1 MLFVYKLYRFKSS
14 KDFIDLFRK
23 EFDRYVFMERD
34 SDESVICVE
43 IWCLVEGEYFF
54 ELYGS

>member
-14 KDFIDLFRK
+14 KDLIDLFRK

-43 IWCLVEGEYFF
+43 I
-54 ELYGS
+54 